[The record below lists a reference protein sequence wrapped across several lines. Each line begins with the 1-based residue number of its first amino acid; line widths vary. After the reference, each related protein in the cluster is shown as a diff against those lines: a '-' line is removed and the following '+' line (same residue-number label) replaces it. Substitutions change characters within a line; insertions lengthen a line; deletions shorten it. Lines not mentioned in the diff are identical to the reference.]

1 MLRMLIVVAALV
13 FAMPAVQAE
22 EPVDP
27 AKADL
32 AQQILGLSTTGP
44 MIKATSAAIWPTVR
58 GLIVDKNPDVAPAV
72 LAELEALMETY
83 LGESVTAMSGAMVD
97 FYAREFEADE
107 LESILAFYS
116 SGAGKKLIEKTPLVA
131 QQLMPEMMA
140 QMQQVMPRIMD
151 VMKKAVQDRGLK
163 V

>member
-1 MLRMLIVVAALV
+1 MLRLLIVVAALMLALPGV
-13 FAMPAVQAE
+13 RAE
-22 EPVDP
+22 EPLDP
-27 AKADL
+27 AKVTL

-44 MIKATSAAIWPTVR
+44 MIKATSAAVWPTVR
-58 GLIVDKNPDVAPAV
+58 DVIVAKNPDVPDNV
-72 LAELEALMETY
+72 LAELEALMEAN
-83 LGESVTAMSGAMVD
+83 LGENVAALSGAMVG
-97 FYAREFEADE
+97 FYAREFERDE
-107 LESILAFYS
+107 LQAILDFYS

-140 QMQQVMPRIMD
+140 QIQQMLPRIMD